1 MGMDGNWYLGQNR
14 QGLTWLTSKMSHEH
28 GGRDSCASRRRDR
41 RGRWLWRLVEPSR
54 CAAAGSG
61 SGGTR
66 VTHRVVGSVGERT
79 VCGKRGGDVLTQIHQ
94 KGRRGQSCARP
105 QEAYQHYIR
114 KLATRVGRDPA
125 ELDEAAVRGHVL
137 HLKDA
142 HHYSASSMRTAVAA
156 LRNYYGHLLG
166 HEWRLFDLVSS
177 PSAQT
182 LPAVLTRAELVRLYA
197 VVREERFRVILRLI
211 YACGLRISEAVNLEV
226 RDLRGGEP
234 GCPRLHIRG
243 GKGRKDRL
251 VPLPELLL
259 AWLPAWWKTN
269 RHPRWLFPSV
279 GRGWRDSAS
288 GTSSATL
295 AAAVEPMG
303 VGSIQHCMRLAV
315 AAAQLPAGTCVHT
328 LRHSYATHLLE
339 EGVSIRL
346 ISAYLGHSSLDG
358 ARQRGD
364 GHVAGVTRGEA
375 QGECCG
381 CPHRGRQRSQTTLI
395 YTHLTAVNEAGA
407 RAAVARLLAPPASTP
422 TALPSASPG
431 PKPATPLSP
440 PSTPKP

>member
-1 MGMDGNWYLGQNR
+1 MSSHKSTKKGGAAKAAPAPDYPSQVRFAELLKLR
-14 QGLTWLTSKMSHEH
+14 GLS
-28 GGRDSCASRRRDR
+28 A
-41 RGRWLWRLVEPSR
+41 
-54 CAAAGSG
+54 
-61 SGGTR
+61 
-66 VTHRVVGSVGERT
+66 RT
-79 VCGKRGGDVLTQIHQ
+79 
-94 KGRRGQSCARP
+94 

-137 HLKDA
+137 QLKDA

-182 LPAVLTRAELVRLYA
+182 LPAVLTRAELVRLYT

-259 AWLPAWWKTN
+259 AWLRAWWKTH

-279 GRGWRDSAS
+279 GRGWRDGAS

-315 AAAQLPAGTCVHT
+315 AQAQLPAGTCVHT

-346 ISAYLGHSSLDG
+346 ISAYLGHSSL
-358 ARQRGD
+358 
-364 GHVAGVTRGEA
+364 E
-375 QGECCG
+375 
-381 CPHRGRQRSQTTLI
+381 TTLI

-440 PSTPKP
+440 RSTPKP